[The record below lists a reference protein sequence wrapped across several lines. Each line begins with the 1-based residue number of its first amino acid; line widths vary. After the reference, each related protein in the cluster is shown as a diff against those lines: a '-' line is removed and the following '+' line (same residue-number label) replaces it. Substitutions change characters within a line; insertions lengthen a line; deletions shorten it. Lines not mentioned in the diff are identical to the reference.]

1 MPPYYDNVSYADLSD
16 FFYVWLRRSL
26 GSIYPEL
33 FATMLVPKAQELV
46 ATPYRFDGSKS
57 KAQQFFESG
66 LQKTFEQI
74 RTVQSPDY
82 PLTVYYA
89 FKQAE
94 SEIETNGE
102 EGSTESDIKVTAST
116 GWETM
121 LEGLIQSGFAITGTW
136 PMRTE
141 LANCTVGLGSNALA
155 SSIVLICRPRPE
167 NAPIAS
173 RRQFINELKAELPQA
188 LKRMPHGSIAPVD
201 LAQASIG
208 PGMAIYSKYRK
219 EMESDGTPIRVRTAL
234 QLINRA
240 LDEVLAEQDAEL
252 DLETRWAVAWFET
265 FGMETAKYEEAETLS
280 KAKNV
285 ATQSLVES
293 GIIEAK
299 AGKVRLLKPEEYPDH
314 EQWHPATNARL
325 TAWEVMQRAIYGL
338 DKHGY
343 DGAGK
348 VLGRVGDL
356 AEVVRELAYRLY
368 TICERKGWAQE
379 ALAYNMLITSW
390 SHIQNQ
396 AQQVARLPQQAT
408 LI

>member
-1 MPPYYDNVSYADLSD
+1 MVARVKHNSS
-16 FFYVWLRRSL
+16 LRAGCR
-26 GSIYPEL
+26 
-33 FATMLVPKAQELV
+33 KA
-46 ATPYRFDGSKS
+46 
-57 KAQQFFESG
+57 
-66 LQKTFEQI
+66 FEQI

-141 LANCTVGLGSNALA
+141 LANRTVGLGSNALA
-155 SSIVLICRPRPE
+155 SSIVLVCRPRPE

-219 EMESDGTPIRVRTAL
+219 DMESDGTPIRVRTAL

-348 VLGRVGDL
+348 VLGQVGDL

-390 SHIQNQ
+390 SDIRDQ
-396 AQQVARLPQQAT
+396 AQRVARLPQQTT
-408 LI
+408 LL